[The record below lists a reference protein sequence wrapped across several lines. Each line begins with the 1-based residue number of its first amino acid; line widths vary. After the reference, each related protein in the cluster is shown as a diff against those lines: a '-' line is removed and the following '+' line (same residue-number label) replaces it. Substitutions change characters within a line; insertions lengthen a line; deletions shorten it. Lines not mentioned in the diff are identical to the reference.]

1 MGESDIWFCKM
12 RNVEEE
18 LLAKVGPRTPSG
30 EVFRRYWLPVE
41 VSANLGGGSIGF
53 SGARNPIR
61 ERSAKI

>member
-1 MGESDIWFCKM
+1 M